1 MFEGIRRG
9 VSVRN
14 PVDRSAGRVRRARL
28 TSASS
33 ILAQG
38 IAFVV
43 GLVSV
48 PLTVSYLG
56 PERYGMWITLSS
68 FLTWLTLA
76 DLGLGGNG
84 LINTLADANG
94 RDDRQLGREM
104 VATAFWSLAGI
115 AGVFVIG
122 GALALPFVPLE
133 VLFRPSAHG
142 VMSELQWA
150 VGLAFGSWFLA
161 LPLNTVTAVFY
172 GYQEGYL
179 SNTWAVVGSLA
190 SLLALVVVTHI
201 HGGLVEL
208 VLALCGSAA
217 GLALALSTGAQAAD
231 KKTLV
236 FVVNGA
242 SDFWKEAEAGV
253 KKAQTELP
261 NYTLQFKYPE
271 QAAAAIQQRL
281 MDDLVAAGV
290 SAIMVSAVDPKTSTE
305 ALNRIGSQI
314 PLFTTDSD
322 APQTNRI
329 AYIGSSNTDAGKQAG
344 SLMLKALPNGGK
356 CIGFVGLLEA
366 DNARERIEGVKQA
379 IAGSKVELRVGT
391 VRIARPKN
399 GLVDGLPEAIELNLV
414 EVREIEPP
422 PGKSALLWRLLTTHT
437 VANAAQA
444 NEIVQLYRLRW
455 RIEQTFRALKS
466 DGLALEDSQVIDAER
481 MFNLAA
487 IGLAAAVRTIQLV
500 DARDGSPR
508 PASDVVDDA
517 FMPALESISK
527 KLEGKTMR
535 QKNHHPIGSLAFVAW
550 IAARLGGWN
559 CYYKPPGPKTMRD
572 GWDQLA
578 ARLEGYA
585 LAMQHINP

>member
-94 RDDRQLGREM
+94 RDDRQLGREL

-133 VLFRPSAHG
+133 ALFRPSAHG

-208 VLALCGSAA
+208 VLALCGVRLAVAVAGGIYLFAWHRPWLMPAPTAVTRRAFSRLFSLGVRYQVAQIAGIGMFHSQPFIITQALGPTQVGIFAVAYRLTTFPLQLIQIFTFPLMPAYGEARARQDWTWIRATLRRSFTASAVGISCMALAMVIFARPIARLWVGPGMEPDQSLVLALVLYVFVA
-217 GLALALSTGAQAAD
+217 GLVTPISVMLYGLERIGPQALFASFNALATVVLGLWLTPLWGLSGMASAMAIALALVNPLGQA
-231 KKTLV
+231 
-236 FVVNGA
+236 
-242 SDFWKEAEAGV
+242 
-253 KKAQTELP
+253 
-261 NYTLQFKYPE
+261 
-271 QAAAAIQQRL
+271 
-281 MDDLVAAGV
+281 
-290 SAIMVSAVDPKTSTE
+290 
-305 ALNRIGSQI
+305 
-314 PLFTTDSD
+314 
-322 APQTNRI
+322 
-329 AYIGSSNTDAGKQAG
+329 
-344 SLMLKALPNGGK
+344 
-356 CIGFVGLLEA
+356 
-366 DNARERIEGVKQA
+366 
-379 IAGSKVELRVGT
+379 VELRAV
-391 VRIARPKN
+391 
-399 GLVDGLPEAIELNLV
+399 
-414 EVREIEPP
+414 
-422 PGKSALLWRLLTTHT
+422 
-437 VANAAQA
+437 
-444 NEIVQLYRLRW
+444 
-455 RIEQTFRALKS
+455 FRA
-466 DGLALEDSQVIDAER
+466 Q
-481 MFNLAA
+481 
-487 IGLAAAVRTIQLV
+487 
-500 DARDGSPR
+500 R
-508 PASDVVDDA
+508 PARV
-517 FMPALESISK
+517 
-527 KLEGKTMR
+527 T
-535 QKNHHPIGSLAFVAW
+535 
-550 IAARLGGWN
+550 
-559 CYYKPPGPKTMRD
+559 
-572 GWDQLA
+572 
-578 ARLEGYA
+578 
-585 LAMQHINP
+585 